1 MGDRAYSHREGLVN
15 QTWFGN
21 SETVWSHLPSLGLVF
36 TGAALNS
43 LQSNERLLPRGGG
56 ATKGFLPLSQVEIGF
71 ADPVVECCTPI
82 GRALS
87 RKAKTSDWCQGN
99 MVILPAVSSVGLVTL
114 SGASRALPDE
124 AWQSDSWSITRE
136 TGPTRGGPRV

>member
-1 MGDRAYSHREGLVN
+1 MGG
-15 QTWFGN
+15 T
-21 SETVWSHLPSLGLVF
+21 
-36 TGAALNS
+36 
-43 LQSNERLLPRGGG
+43 
-56 ATKGFLPLSQVEIGF
+56 TKGALPLSQVEIGF

-82 GRALS
+82 GRALL

-114 SGASRALPDE
+114 SGASRARPEE
-124 AWQSDSWSITRE
+124 AWQSDSWSTTRE